1 MFGFSEPRALGYAI
15 PVLII
20 VIFVYLIIDAIIR
33 LYLSPL
39 SSIPNAHSTSPYS
52 SIWILWHRYKGD
64 EIEIVAAAH
73 LLHGPVVRLAPS
85 EISVNSADESLH
97 RFHNVKVEKSPWY
110 SFFSN
115 YRYVS

>member
-1 MFGFSEPRALGYAI
+1 MFGSSGPWALGYTI
-15 PVLII
+15 LVLIG
-20 VIFVYLIIDAIIR
+20 VFGVYLVIDAFVR
-33 LYLSPL
+33 LFSSPL
-39 SSIPNAHSTSPYS
+39 SSIPNAHPTSAYCS
-52 SIWILWHRYKGD
+52 FWILWHRYKGN
-64 EIEIVAAAH
+64 EIEVVAAAH

-85 EISVNSADESLH
+85 EISINSADESLH